1 MIVVTLM
8 SKKHIKGIEQ
18 RKSRTGFLFILPWVI
33 GITIFFIIP
42 IIQSF
47 IFSLSKVSL
56 TNDGIK
62 TEFVFLENYI
72 YIIKKDPNYLGLLR
86 KAVFSF
92 MYSLPLIMII
102 SMVLALVLNQKFKGR
117 VVFRA
122 LFFLPVII
130 ASGVV
135 MDIIFATTADT
146 STAMGVSDSIT
157 ANMFSVEDIISKLN
171 MPVKVATYIQT
182 AVSSIFDL
190 IWSSGIQ
197 IVLFISG
204 LQSIPTSIYEASK
217 VEGATK
223 WEEFWFITFPQLS
236 RITLLVAIFTMI
248 ELFTDKRN
256 AMIKGAYTMMSSAIY
271 DEPSAMLWFY
281 FAVIGLVMAVVVG
294 LYSKVLLKKW
304 E

>member
-47 IFSLSKVSL
+47 IFSLSDVSL

-62 TEFVFLENYI
+62 TDFVFLENYI
-72 YIIKKDPNYLGLLR
+72 YIIKKDPNYLGILR

-135 MDIIFATTADT
+135 MDIIFSTTAST

-157 ANMFSVEDIISKLN
+157 ANMFSVQDIISKLN

-256 AMIKGAYTMMSSAIY
+256 AMIGSAYNMMSSAIY

-281 FAVIGLVMAVVVG
+281 FAIIGLIMAVVVG